1 MKLNRFL
8 VVVVAASEVNERS
21 FNGSRI
27 GEKLMMTTAGKRN
40 HSAARHRRGEAGAKA
55 GRQAMRIEGGPG
67 E

>member
-40 HSAARHRRGEAGAKA
+40 HSAARPESKSV
-55 GRQAMRIEGGPG
+55 GRSGVDD
-67 E
+67 

>member
-40 HSAARHRRGEAGAKA
+40 RPAYATVRFVDNQTV
-55 GRQAMRIEGGPG
+55 RQDLAVELFR
-67 E
+67 